1 MVKSPQKSKNG
12 KKPAHQSLKVKA
24 KTQHPRRES
33 KITGHAVF
41 EKYPHL
47 LQSDVSYLGRP
58 VLEPILD
65 RVYNA
70 KDVKYV
76 ADLKQKQTTFMDAR
90 KAEYW
95 KVREIEWDKYR
106 TEREKA
112 RVVDRAERIRKQEL
126 VKSERL
132 DKSEKLL
139 KACKKAEKK
148 RTTISR
154 RKRHCSDSGLPF
166 DIWCKI
172 FECLCDSIELEGVR
186 GPSVVARELIHIS
199 LVSKELYTASL
210 SGFQRLS
217 QSCRTIKDSAAL
229 ARPFLTWR
237 RAEIEGKKPP
247 IVRENALWDKL
258 VSDPLSLKMTELKDL
273 SATLGLYANGSD
285 PKSVV
290 TLDLFEFLGL
300 QTPTRVPAQ

>member
-1 MVKSPQKSKNG
+1 
-12 KKPAHQSLKVKA
+12 
-24 KTQHPRRES
+24 
-33 KITGHAVF
+33 
-41 EKYPHL
+41 
-47 LQSDVSYLGRP
+47 
-58 VLEPILD
+58 
-65 RVYNA
+65 
-70 KDVKYV
+70 
-76 ADLKQKQTTFMDAR
+76 MDAR

-95 KVREIEWDKYR
+95 KVREIEWDIYR

-126 VKSERL
+126 FKAERL

-148 RTTISR
+148 HVTISR

-199 LVSKELYTASL
+199 MVSKELYTASL
-210 SGFQRLS
+210 CGFQRLS

-237 RAEIEGKKPP
+237 RAEIEEKKPP
-247 IVRENALWDKL
+247 VVREDALWDKL

-285 PKSVV
+285 PKSTV

-300 QTPTRVPAQ
+300 QTPTRVPAQVILAVSKEKVHCLDQLAEIGSQVNRLETCAEWDKYKHLAPSHKTRFNEFAIRKECISKGLFTMVDLVTADPNA